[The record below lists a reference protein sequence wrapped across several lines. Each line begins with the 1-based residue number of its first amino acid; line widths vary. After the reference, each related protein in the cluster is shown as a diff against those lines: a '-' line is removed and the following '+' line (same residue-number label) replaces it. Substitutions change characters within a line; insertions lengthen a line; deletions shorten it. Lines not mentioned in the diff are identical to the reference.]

1 MSNVESTSSLSFSLS
16 CAISTFFHVFLSS
29 SQYLVRKFKQRGKIR
44 KDWINFNFRIFW
56 SFSKHTWLFL
66 SMLKRKIEN
75 GEKLLRSTV
84 SFREVSKCLNALL
97 PVLTIQL
104 SEQVSYS
111 AAVGLVFA
119 QRSCLVTRVRGI
131 IITTEK
137 SWQIKMI
144 IQLCNI
150 QLE

>member
-1 MSNVESTSSLSFSLS
+1 M
-16 CAISTFFHVFLSS
+16 TFFIDV
-29 SQYLVRKFKQRGKIR
+29 
-44 KDWINFNFRIFW
+44 
-56 SFSKHTWLFL
+56 
-66 SMLKRKIEN
+66 KRKIEN
-75 GEKLLRSTV
+75 GEKLLGSTV

-131 IITTEK
+131 IIATEK
-137 SWQIKMI
+137 S
-144 IQLCNI
+144 
-150 QLE
+150 

>member
-1 MSNVESTSSLSFSLS
+1 M
-16 CAISTFFHVFLSS
+16 TFFIDV
-29 SQYLVRKFKQRGKIR
+29 
-44 KDWINFNFRIFW
+44 
-56 SFSKHTWLFL
+56 
-66 SMLKRKIEN
+66 KRKIEN
-75 GEKLLRSTV
+75 GEKLLESIV

-131 IITTEK
+131 IIATEK
-137 SWQIKMI
+137 S
-144 IQLCNI
+144 
-150 QLE
+150 

>member
-1 MSNVESTSSLSFSLS
+1 M
-16 CAISTFFHVFLSS
+16 TFFIDV
-29 SQYLVRKFKQRGKIR
+29 
-44 KDWINFNFRIFW
+44 
-56 SFSKHTWLFL
+56 
-66 SMLKRKIEN
+66 KRKIEN

-119 QRSCLVTRVRGI
+119 QRSRLVTRVRGI
-131 IITTEK
+131 IIATEK
-137 SWQIKMI
+137 S
-144 IQLCNI
+144 
-150 QLE
+150 